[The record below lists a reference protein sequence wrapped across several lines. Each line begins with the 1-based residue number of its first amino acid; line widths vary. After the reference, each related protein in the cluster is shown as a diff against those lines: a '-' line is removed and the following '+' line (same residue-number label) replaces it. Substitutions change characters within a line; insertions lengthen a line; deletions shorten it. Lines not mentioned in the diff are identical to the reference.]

1 LYNERIYDL
10 LNNKKSSG
18 LKLKCNSLTDEA
30 IIDNLFVFD
39 CLNEQDALNYF
50 WKGLK
55 NKVMASHKMNL
66 SSSRSHC
73 ILTFTVH

>member
-1 LYNERIYDL
+1 
-10 LNNKKSSG
+10 
-18 LKLKCNSLTDEA
+18 LTDEA

-73 ILTFTVH
+73 IL

>member
-1 LYNERIYDL
+1 VIRQNQKTFDGIR
-10 LNNKKSSG
+10 G
-18 LKLKCNSLTDEA
+18 LKLKWNIATDEVA
-30 IIDNLFVFD
+30 VENVYIFECEDS
-39 CLNEQDALNYF
+39 QDALNYF

-55 NKVMASHKMNL
+55 NKIMSAHQMNS